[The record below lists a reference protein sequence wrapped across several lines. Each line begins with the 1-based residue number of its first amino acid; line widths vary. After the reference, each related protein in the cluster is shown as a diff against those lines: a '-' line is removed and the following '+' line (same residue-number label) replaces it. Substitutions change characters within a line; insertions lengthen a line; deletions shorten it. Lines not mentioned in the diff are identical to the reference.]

1 MSFTYGRV
9 VMKKGI
15 FQVLSWTLFAVV
27 SAQNTF
33 SQSEDFKSTELLPEK
48 IETVKD
54 ENAIIQAINFQQV
67 GEISEVEVVF
77 DSNDVIAKKFNVL
90 DDKQIILDIKDAK
103 ATERVMRAFDT
114 SEFSGSV
121 VFVSAYKKPG
131 SENDIRVAI
140 QLRDNVRSVLKRKSN
155 RVVLEIENRFG
166 VFDQNDMSAA
176 KSFEDKA
183 ADDTSSAGKFL
194 VPKSNSVED
203 ILENLTLSGRKKYIG
218 DKISINVKNTSVEDL
233 LRMVAEASGFNI
245 IITDEIKKL
254 TPLSLNLTNVPWD
267 QALDTLLGLNKLV
280 AKKNGIILMVQTLE
294 TATKDRQAEAEAK
307 LLTLKQEPLVTKVF
321 PISYAETSEM
331 IKILT
336 EYLTPERGKINED
349 ARTNSLIVKDTPD
362 VIEKVRKIIEVL
374 DTQTPQV
381 LIESRI
387 VEVSESYSKSLG
399 LENGFGFS
407 YDPVGATASA
417 ATTIGQPG
425 TDGTLNSGPGFSF
438 NSAGGQIA
446 GTENLGVMQL
456 SVGQFGRIFDL
467 DFRLQLLETEAKGK
481 VISSPKVV
489 TQNKQKAT
497 LKSTRTEAYLVISG
511 AGDTATTG
519 AETAEAVL
527 ELEVVPQITNEGSI
541 SLAIG
546 VKKEDF
552 AERESNQLPPN
563 KTGNEI
569 KTNVLVDNGATIV
582 IGGVYEYTKSETISG
597 IPYLKDIPLL
607 GWLFRNQY
615 QPQTSKRE
623 VIIFITPRI
632 INQEEAGIIERG

>member
-1 MSFTYGRV
+1 
-9 VMKKGI
+9 MKKGI
-15 FQVLSWTLFAVV
+15 FQVLGWTLCVVV

-33 SQSEDFKSTELLPEK
+33 SQSEDFKSSELLPEK
-48 IETVKD
+48 VEAPVRQD
-54 ENAIIQAINFQQV
+54 AHVESINFKQV
-67 GEISEVEVVF
+67 GEVSELEIVF
-77 DSNDVIAKKFNVL
+77 DSNEVIAKKFNVTE
-90 DDKQIILDIKDAK
+90 DKQIILDIKDVK

-131 SENDIRVAI
+131 ADSDIRLAI

-155 RVVLEIENRFG
+155 RIVLEIENRFG
-166 VFDQNDMSAA
+166 VFDQNEMSAA
-176 KSFEDKA
+176 KSYEEKVED
-183 ADDTSSAGKFL
+183 DISSAGKFL
-194 VPKSNSVED
+194 VPKSSSVED

-245 IITDEIKKL
+245 IITDEIKSL
-254 TPLSLNLTNVPWD
+254 PPLSLNLTNVPWD

-280 AKKNGIILMVQTLE
+280 ARKNGIILMVQTLE
-294 TATKDRQAEAEAK
+294 TATRDRQAEAEAK
-307 LLTLKQEPLVTKVF
+307 LLTIKQEPLVTKVF
-321 PISYAETSEM
+321 PISYAETKEL
-331 IKILT
+331 IKILG
-336 EYLTPERGKINED
+336 EYSTPDRGRINED
-349 ARTNSLIVKDTPD
+349 IRTNSLIVKDTPD
-362 VIEKVRKIIEVL
+362 VIEKIRKIIDVL
-374 DTQTPQV
+374 DLQTPQV

-407 YDPVGATASA
+407 YDPIGAQTGIASS
-417 ATTIGQPG
+417 IGQAVD
-425 TDGTLNSGPGFSF
+425 DGTANSGPGFSF
-438 NSAGGQIA
+438 NTAGGQIA
-446 GTENLGVMQL
+446 GTDNLGVMQL
-456 SVGQFGRIFDL
+456 SVGQFGRVFDL

-519 AETAEAVL
+519 AETAEAAL
-527 ELEVVPQITNEGSI
+527 ELEVTPQITAEGSI
-541 SLAIG
+541 SLAIN

-552 AERESNQLPPN
+552 AERESTQLPPN

-569 KTNVLVDNGATIV
+569 QTNVLVDNGATIV
-582 IGGVYEYTKSETISG
+582 IGGVYEYTKNETISG

-615 QPQTSKRE
+615 QPSTSKRE

-632 INQEEAGIIERG
+632 INQEEAGIVERG